1 LNFIRNGNTNN
12 NNSIKI
18 ILYDNELYFNKKSNC
33 CGDTFRPM
41 QGVLATI
48 LYDQVYQ

>member
-1 LNFIRNGNTNN
+1 MIPLKLYSMIMNYISTR
-12 NNSIKI
+12 SKI
-18 ILYDNELYFNKKSNC
+18 CF
-33 CGDTFRPM
+33 GDTFRPM